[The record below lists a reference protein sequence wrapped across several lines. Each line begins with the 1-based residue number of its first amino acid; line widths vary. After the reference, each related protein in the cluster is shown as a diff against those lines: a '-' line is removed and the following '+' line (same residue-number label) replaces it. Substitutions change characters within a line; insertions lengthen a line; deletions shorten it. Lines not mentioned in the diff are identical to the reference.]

1 MMESLKDW
9 MLKTIREENSK
20 GVMSGWLEEELYKW
34 TPLVSSTLHSLLNG
48 VSFIVLT
55 DTPRAWLRTYI
66 LQNINHPSK
75 NRPYIP
81 FVGMDNLDVLLGQ
94 EMRSTDNL
102 KLAEGMLDL
111 VYRDYAFFYIGRR
124 EGLRAELALGNENS
138 FLWLLDESLSNAFT
152 LESFNP
158 MLDFRL
164 LQLYKIFDQTLS
176 AMIAGK
182 ISLGA

>member
-1 MMESLKDW
+1 MEDLKSW
-9 MLKTIREENSK
+9 MLRTIREENNK
-20 GVMSGWLEEELYKW
+20 GVMSGWLEEKLYKW
-34 TPLVSSTLHSLLNG
+34 TPLVSNMLHSLLNG
-48 VSFIVLT
+48 VSFIVLS
-55 DTPRAWLRTYI
+55 DASRGWLRHYI

-81 FVGMDNLDVLLGQ
+81 VIGMDNLDVLLGQ
-94 EMRSTDNL
+94 ETKGLDNL

-111 VYRDYAFFYIGRR
+111 AYKDYAFFYIGKR
-124 EGLRAELALGNENS
+124 EGLRAELAISNENS
-138 FLWLLDESLSNAFT
+138 FLWLLDDDLPNAFT

-176 AMIAGK
+176 ALIAGK
-182 ISLGA
+182 ISLEG

>member
-1 MMESLKDW
+1 MESLKDW

-34 TPLVSSTLHSLLNG
+34 TPLVSSTLTSLLG
-48 VSFIVLT
+48 GTSFIVLS
-55 DTPRAWLRTYI
+55 DTPRAWLRMYI

-75 NRPYIP
+75 NRPYMP
-81 FVGMDNLDVLLGQ
+81 FLGMENLDVLLGG
-94 EMRSTDNL
+94 EKKNLDNL

-111 VYRDYAFFYIGRR
+111 AYRDYAFFYIGKR
-124 EGLRAELALGNENS
+124 EGVGAELAISNENS
-138 FLWLLDESLSNAFT
+138 FLWLLDESLPNAFH

-164 LQLYKIFDQTLS
+164 LQLYKIFDRTLS
-176 AMIAGK
+176 ALIAGK
-182 ISLGA
+182 IAL

>member
-1 MMESLKDW
+1 MESLKDW

-34 TPLVSSTLHSLLNG
+34 TPLVASALQALLNG
-48 VSFIVLT
+48 VSFIVLC
-55 DTPRAWLRTYI
+55 DMPRGWLRSYI
-66 LQNINHPSK
+66 LHNINHPSK
-75 NRPYIP
+75 NRPYLP
-81 FVGMDNLDVLLGQ
+81 FVGMDNLDVLLG
-94 EMRSTDNL
+94 EGMKNTDNL

-124 EGLRAELALGNENS
+124 EGLKAELAIGNENS

-152 LESFNP
+152 LESYNP

-176 AMIAGK
+176 ALIAGK
-182 ISLGA
+182 ITLES